1 MPTILAIGLDFLVE
15 QWFTVMSETTTSANK
30 QGKWQKLVI
39 GFVAIALGVA
49 LALGVKTQPPAET
62 LEAQAAAAMSLD
74 VALANE
80 KPTLVEFYADWCT
93 SCQAMAEDLRQIK
106 GKYGDR
112 LNFVMLNV
120 DNGKWLPE
128 VLKYRVDGIPH
139 FVFFDETG
147 EAIAETIGEQPR
159 TVLEADIDALIAHTD
174 LPYTYNQGQ
183 VSKLKDAPQTTPAD
197 PRSHGAQVKG

>member
-1 MPTILAIGLDFLVE
+1 
-15 QWFTVMSETTTSANK
+15 MSETQTPSNN
-30 QGKWQKLVI
+30 QGKWQRLIV

-49 LALGVKTQPPAET
+49 LAMGIKTQPPAVT
-62 LEAQAAAAMSLD
+62 LEAQAEAAVSLD

-106 GKYGDR
+106 GNYDDR

-139 FVFFDETG
+139 FVFLDETS

-159 TVLEADIDALIAHTD
+159 TVLEADLDALIAHTD
-174 LPYTYNQGQ
+174 LPYTYKQGQ
-183 VSKLKDAPQTTPAD
+183 ISKLKDAPKTTQSD
-197 PRSHGAQVKG
+197 PRSHGAQVET